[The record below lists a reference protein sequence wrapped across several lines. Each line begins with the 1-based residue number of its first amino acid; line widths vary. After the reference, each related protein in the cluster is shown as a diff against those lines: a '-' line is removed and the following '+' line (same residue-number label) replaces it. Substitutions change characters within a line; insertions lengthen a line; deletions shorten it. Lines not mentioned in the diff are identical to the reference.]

1 MNKYVMSKTRG
12 QSSVKLSDWTQ
23 LEVESFDLLYR
34 LSMKVMDHLCTGV
47 FFFIQILELK
57 LPLSNFEFETKK
69 NFELRTFLTELCEYL
84 NHFDI

>member
-1 MNKYVMSKTRG
+1 MNKYVMSKTRS

-47 FFFIQILELK
+47 FFFIHILKLK
-57 LPLSNFEFETKK
+57 LPLSNFEFKTKK
-69 NFELRTFLTELCEYL
+69 TSNFELF
-84 NHFDI
+84 